1 MGSNANIYDSWR
13 SQRQPPPSTDE
24 FYDSHDPYNDVQL
37 PHKSY
42 RPQQNHY
49 SQYQYDS
56 QYTMDEPAY
65 PYPINASNYNNSRK
79 YYRDYD
85 PNF

>member
-13 SQRQPPPSTDE
+13 SQRHPPTDE

-42 RPQQNHY
+42 QQNQY
-49 SQYQYDS
+49 SSQYQYDS
-56 QYTMDEPAY
+56 QYTMESEAY
-65 PYPINASNYNNSRK
+65 PYPNNASNYNNSRK